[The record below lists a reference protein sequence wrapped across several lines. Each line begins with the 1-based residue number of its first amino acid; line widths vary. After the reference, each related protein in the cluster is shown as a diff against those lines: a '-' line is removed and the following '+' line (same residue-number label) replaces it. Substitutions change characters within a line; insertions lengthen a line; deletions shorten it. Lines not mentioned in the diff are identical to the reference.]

1 MELVKFSQLEEKI
14 KGLIDQH
21 ALLKREKENLE
32 GLLKK
37 KEGELEDAKDTLKKM
52 NEERDSIRAKV
63 DSLLDM
69 LHDIGEPQLPLR

>member
-1 MELVKFSQLEEKI
+1 VELVKFSQLEEKI

-37 KEGELEDAKDTLKKM
+37 KEGELEEAKDTLKKL
-52 NEERDSIRAKV
+52 NEERDAIRAKV